1 MKSHQVEPGDSY
13 TVTARGGDGEEAFTQ
28 LQPVGG
34 GDSIEIEDR
43 LARTVSVRVVERGD
57 GAISAL
63 GEVGP
68 ELQLLG
74 ADRWGM

>member
-1 MKSHQVEPGDSY
+1 M
-13 TVTARGGDGEEAFTQ
+13 TARGGDGEEAFTQ
-28 LQPVGG
+28 LQPTGG

-57 GAISAL
+57 GPVSAL